1 VSTQQSPSASSEATR
16 RTVTTDGTTEIN
28 AHAGTLAL
36 AAAQAYGVEA
46 LFTLSGAHIFPLY
59 DAAATTEPG
68 MRMVD
73 VRHEQ
78 TAVFAAEAAAK
89 LTRKPGFAAVTAGPG
104 VTNAISAVTQ
114 AQASGV
120 PMLVMGGRAPAFRW
134 GTGALQELDHPPLL
148 EPVTKMATTAGDA
161 AAVYPTVTEA
171 LRVASMP
178 HRGPTF
184 VDVPMDQLFSHASVV
199 PQPAVV
205 VDAMEPDPD
214 AVRAVAGLLARAS
227 RPVLVL
233 GSDVW
238 LDGAEHAARTFVDL
252 TGIPVMPNGMGR
264 GVIPG
269 GHPLLVSKARS
280 AALGGADLVIV
291 AGAPLDFRLGYGI
304 FGDPQSPTPVVHLT
318 DAPSQVAMHVPL
330 AGSASGS
337 LQRLFTDL
345 LSAWEAEPAHAE
357 RQGWT
362 DELTA
367 AVLATNERDE
377 TLLGAEADGG
387 IHPARVY
394 GALLPLLSDDTIVI
408 ADGGDFVSW
417 SGKFVEP
424 ARPGGWLDPG
434 PYGCLGAGL
443 GAAIGAGVVRPE
455 SPRVLLLGDGAAGFS
470 LAELETL
477 VRHDLPT
484 LVVVG
489 NNGAWGLEKHPMR
502 MLYGYDVLADLRR
515 DTRYDVIAQAMGGDG
530 ETVAD
535 PAGLP
540 DALSRGLASGTTYV
554 VNVLL
559 DPEVAYPRK
568 TTGV

>member
-1 VSTQQSPSASSEATR
+1 MSAEPTQSPTPD
-16 RTVTTDGTTEIN
+16 TTTQGPLS

-36 AAAQAYGVEA
+36 AAAQAHGVDT

-59 DAAATTEPG
+59 DAATTTEPG

-89 LTRKPGFAAVTAGPG
+89 LTRRPGLAAVTAGPG

-120 PMLVMGGRAPAFRW
+120 PLLVMGGRAPAFRW

-148 EPVTKMATTAGDA
+148 EPVTKSASTAGTA
-161 AAVYPTVTEA
+161 AHVYPAVDEA
-171 LRVASMP
+171 LRLASMP

-184 VDVPMDQLFSHASVV
+184 VDVPMDQFFSQATATV
-199 PQPAVV
+199 QPAAVPPLV
-205 VDAMEPDPD
+205 EPHADD
-214 AVRAVAGLLARAS
+214 LAAIARLLAQS
-227 RPVLVL
+227 KRPVVIL

-238 LDGAEHAARTFVDL
+238 MDGGDEAARAFVEEAGL
-252 TGIPVMPNGMGR
+252 PVIPNGMGR
-264 GVIPG
+264 GIVPG

-280 AALGGADLVIV
+280 TALKEADLVVV

-304 FGDPQSPTPVVHLT
+304 FGDPQNPTPVVHLA
-318 DAPSQVAMHVPL
+318 DSASQVAIHVDL
-330 AGSASGS
+330 AGSAAGS
-337 LQRLFTDL
+337 LRLAFEGL
-345 LSAWEAEPAHAE
+345 LAAWSAQPTHTSREDWTERLASAVAEAVV
-357 RQGWT
+357 RDDDW
-362 DELTA
+362 LTA
-367 AVLATNERDE
+367 QAP
-377 TLLGAEADGG
+377 GG

-394 GALLPLLSDDTIVI
+394 AALLPMLSDDTVVI

-434 PYGCLGAGL
+434 PYGCLGAGF
-443 GAAIGAGVVRPE
+443 GAAIGAGVVRPD

-470 LAELETL
+470 LAELDTL

-515 DTRYDVIAQAMGGDG
+515 DTRYDVVCQAMGGGG

-535 PAGLP
+535 PADLSA
-540 DALSRGLASGTTYV
+540 ALQRGMESGQTYV

>member
-1 VSTQQSPSASSEATR
+1 VSTPSSPAPDSLDPAPVS
-16 RTVTTDGTTEIN
+16 G
-28 AHAGTLAL
+28 HAGTLAL
-36 AAAQAYGVEA
+36 AAARAHGVDA

-59 DAAATTEPG
+59 DAATTAQPPL
-68 MRMVD
+68 RMVD

-78 TAVFAAEAAAK
+78 SAVFAAEAAAK
-89 LTRKPGFAAVTAGPG
+89 LTRRPGFAAVTAGPG

-120 PMLVMGGRAPAFRW
+120 PLLVMGGRAPAFRW

-148 EPVTKMATTAGDA
+148 APVTKSATTAGTAADVY
-161 AAVYPTVTEA
+161 AAVDEA
-171 LRVASMP
+171 LRLASLP

-184 VDVPMDQLFSHASVV
+184 VDVPMDELFSHATAT
-199 PQPAVV
+199 PRPLTAIPPL
-205 VDAMEPDPD
+205 EPDAD
-214 AVRAVAGLLARAS
+214 AVRTIAGMLARAE

-238 LDGAEHAARTFVDL
+238 LDGGDDAARTFAEAAGV
-252 TGIPVMPNGMGR
+252 PVIPNGMGR
-264 GVIPG
+264 GIVPR

-280 AALGGADLVIV
+280 TALSEADLVVV
-291 AGAPLDFRLGYGI
+291 AGAPLDFRLQYGV
-304 FGDPQSPTPVVHLT
+304 FGDAASPAPVVHLA
-318 DAPSQVAMHVPL
+318 DAPSQVATHVPL
-330 AGSASGS
+330 ASSAAGS
-337 LQRLFTDL
+337 LHLVFSSLLREWEQQPSRTDTRSWRERLA
-345 LSAWEAEPAHAE
+345 SAVAEASA
-357 RQGWT
+357 RDQQW
-362 DELTA
+362 LTA
-367 AVLATNERDE
+367 ESA
-377 TLLGAEADGG
+377 GG
-387 IHPARVY
+387 IHPGRVY
-394 GALLPLLSDDTIVI
+394 GALLPLLTDDTVVI

-443 GAAIGAGVVRPE
+443 GAAVGAGVVRPS

-477 VRHDLPT
+477 VRHDLPA

-502 MLYGYDVLADLRR
+502 MLYGYDVLADLPRG
-515 DTRYDVIAQAMGGDG
+515 TRYDVIAESMGGGG
-530 ETVAD
+530 ETVTEPQD
-535 PAGLP
+535 LP
-540 DALSRGLASGTTYV
+540 GALQRGLESGTTYV
-554 VNVLL
+554 VNVLM

>member
-1 VSTQQSPSASSEATR
+1 MTAQPSSEPN
-16 RTVTTDGTTEIN
+16 EIT

-36 AAAQAYGVEA
+36 AAARSHGVRA

-59 DAAATTEPG
+59 DAATTTQTDV
-68 MRMVD
+68 RLVD

-78 TAVFAAEAAAK
+78 SAVFAAEAAAK
-89 LTRKPGFAAVTAGPG
+89 LTRRPGLAAVTAGPG
-104 VTNAISAVTQ
+104 VTNTVSAVAQ
-114 AQASGV
+114 AHASGV
-120 PMLVMGGRAPAFRW
+120 PMLVLGGRAPAFRW

-148 EPVTKMATTAGDA
+148 EPVTKSAATAATAA
-161 AAVYPTVTEA
+161 EVYGMVDEA
-171 LRVASMP
+171 MRLASMA

-184 VDVPMDQLFSHASVV
+184 VDVPMDQLFSHATASPGGVAAPEPVV
-199 PQPAVV
+199 P
-205 VDAMEPDPD
+205 DAD
-214 AVRAVAGLLARAS
+214 AITRVAQLLAAAQ

-238 LDGAEHAARTFVDL
+238 MDGADDAARDL
-252 TGIPVMPNGMGR
+252 VEALDVPVVPNGMGR
-264 GVIPG
+264 GILPG
-269 GHPLLVSKARS
+269 GHPLLVTKARS
-280 AALGGADLVIV
+280 TALRDADLVVV
-291 AGAPLDFRLGYGI
+291 AGAPLDFRLQYGV
-304 FGDPQSPTPVVHLT
+304 FGDPANPTPVVHIA
-318 DAPSQVAMHVPL
+318 DSPSQVATHVEL
-330 AGSASGS
+330 AGAVSGS
-337 LQRLFTDL
+337 MSQAFTLL
-345 LSAWEAEPAHAE
+345 LSAVESTTRRASTRAWVDDLREAVSAAE
-357 RQGWT
+357 SR
-362 DELTA
+362 DTA
-367 AVLATNERDE
+367 LLSAT
-377 TLLGAEADGG
+377 APGG

-394 GALLPLLSDDTIVI
+394 GALLPLLADDTIVI

-417 SGKFVEP
+417 AGKFVEP

-443 GAAIGAGVVRPE
+443 GAAVGAGVVRPE
-455 SPRVLLLGDGAAGFS
+455 SRRVLLLGDGAAGFS

-515 DTRYDVIAQAMGGDG
+515 DTRYDRIAQAMGGDG
-530 ETVAD
+530 ETVSD
-535 PAGLP
+535 PAELP
-540 DALSRGLASGTTYV
+540 AALARGIDARTTYV

>member
-1 VSTQQSPSASSEATR
+1 MSTEQSTPETTNP
-16 RTVTTDGTTEIN
+16 TVRTDGTAEIS

-36 AAAQAYGVEA
+36 AAAQAYGAEA

-148 EPVTKMATTAGDA
+148 EPVTKMAATAGDA
-161 AAVYPTVTEA
+161 AAVYPTVAEA

-184 VDVPMDQLFSHASVV
+184 VDVPMDQLFSHATVA
-199 PQPAVV
+199 PQPPVV
-205 VDAMEPDPD
+205 ARTAEPDPD
-214 AVRAVAGLLARAS
+214 AIRAVARLLATAK

-238 LDGAEHAARTFVDL
+238 LDGAQDAARAFVE
-252 TGIPVMPNGMGR
+252 TAEVPVMPNGMGR
-264 GVIPG
+264 GIVPG

-280 AALGGADLVIV
+280 DALGGSDLVIV

-304 FGDPQSPTPVVHLT
+304 FGDPQSPAPVVHLT
-318 DAPSQVAMHVPL
+318 DAPSQVATHVSL
-330 AGSASGS
+330 AAGASGS
-337 LQRLFTDL
+337 LRSIFTDL
-345 LSAWEAEPAHAE
+345 LAAWEAEPTHAQ
-357 RQGWT
+357 RRDWA
-362 DELTA
+362 DELAA
-367 AVLATNERDE
+367 AVASTNERDAG
-377 TLLGAEADGG
+377 LLGADAEGG

-424 ARPGGWLDPG
+424 TRPGGWLDPG

-443 GAAIGAGVVRPE
+443 GAAIGAGVVRPQA
-455 SPRVLLLGDGAAGFS
+455 PRVLLLGDGAAGFS

-530 ETVAD
+530 ETVVD
-535 PAGLP
+535 PAGLSE
-540 DALSRGLASGTTYV
+540 AMVRGMESGTTYV

>member
-1 VSTQQSPSASSEATR
+1 MSALPTDSPTIDTSAGREVS
-16 RTVTTDGTTEIN
+16 

-36 AAAQAYGVEA
+36 AAAQAHGVDA

-59 DAAATTEPG
+59 DAAARTEPG

-120 PMLVMGGRAPAFRW
+120 PMLVIGGRAPAFRW

-148 EPVTKMATTAGDA
+148 APVTKSAATAGTA
-161 AAVYPTVTEA
+161 AHVYAAVDEA
-171 LRVASMP
+171 LRLASMP

-184 VDVPMDQLFSHASVV
+184 VDVPMDQLFSHASATPVSASA
-199 PQPAVV
+199 PPLLQ
-205 VDAMEPDPD
+205 PDPD
-214 AVRAVAGLLARAS
+214 AVEAIAALIARS
-227 RPVLVL
+227 QRPVVIL

-238 LDGAEHAARTFVDL
+238 MDAADDAARTFVQAA
-252 TGIPVMPNGMGR
+252 GVPVIPNGMGR
-264 GVIPG
+264 GIVPG
-269 GHPLLVSKARS
+269 GHRLLVAKARS
-280 AALGGADLVIV
+280 AALKEADLVLV

-304 FGDPQSPTPVVHLT
+304 FGDPANPTPVVHLA
-318 DAPSQVAMHVPL
+318 DSPSQVATHVSL
-330 AGSASGS
+330 AGSAAGS
-337 LQRLFTDL
+337 LRLAFEGL
-345 LSAWEAEPAHAE
+345 LAAWQAQAHQAD
-357 RQGWT
+357 RRDWT
-362 DELTA
+362 DRLATVVADAAVRDEEWLTA
-367 AVLATNERDE
+367 ESS
-377 TLLGAEADGG
+377 GG

-443 GAAIGAGVVRPE
+443 GAAIGAGVVRPD

-515 DTRYDVIAQAMGGDG
+515 DTGYDAIAQAMGGGG

-535 PAGLP
+535 PADLP
-540 DALSRGLASGTTYV
+540 AALTRGMESGQTYV

-568 TTGV
+568 TTGI

>member
-1 VSTQQSPSASSEATR
+1 MTAPSTPDPAELT
-16 RTVTTDGTTEIN
+16 

-36 AAAQAYGVEA
+36 AAAHAHGVRA
-46 LFTLSGAHIFPLY
+46 LFTLSGAHIFPFY
-59 DAAATTEPG
+59 DAATTTHTDI
-68 MRMVD
+68 RLVD

-78 TAVFAAEAAAK
+78 SAVFAAEAAAK
-89 LTRKPGFAAVTAGPG
+89 LTRLPGLAAVTAGPG
-104 VTNAISAVTQ
+104 VTNAVSAVTQ
-114 AQASGV
+114 AYASGV
-120 PMLVMGGRAPAFRW
+120 PMLVLGGRAPAFRW

-148 EPVTKMATTAGDA
+148 QPVTKSAATAATAAD
-161 AAVYPTVTEA
+161 VYGMVDEA
-171 LRVASMP
+171 LRLAGMA

-184 VDVPMDQLFSHASVV
+184 LDVPMDQLFSHATARGEPVPTAPEVV
-199 PQPAVV
+199 P
-205 VDAMEPDPD
+205 DAE
-214 AVRAVAGLLARAS
+214 ALSRVATLLASAR

-238 LDGAEHAARTFVDL
+238 MDGAAQAARELVDAL
-252 TGIPVMPNGMGR
+252 GVPVVPNGMGR
-264 GVIPG
+264 GILPG

-280 AALGGADLVIV
+280 AALRDADLVVV
-291 AGAPLDFRLGYGI
+291 AGAPLDFRLQYGV
-304 FGDPQSPTPVVHLT
+304 FGDPANPTPVVHIA
-318 DAPSQVAMHVPL
+318 DSPSQVATHVEL
-330 AGSASGS
+330 AGAVSGS
-337 LQRLFTDL
+337 LPQVFSGLLAGVESAPERASITTWADDL
-345 LSAWEAEPAHAE
+345 AQAVAEAESRDAAL
-357 RQGWT
+357 
-362 DELTA
+362 LTA
-367 AVLATNERDE
+367 TAP
-377 TLLGAEADGG
+377 GG

-394 GALLPLLSDDTIVI
+394 GALLPLLGEDTIVI

-417 SGKFVEP
+417 AGKFVEP

-443 GAAIGAGVVRPE
+443 GAAVGAGVVRPE
-455 SPRVLLLGDGAAGFS
+455 SRRVLLLGDGAAGFS

-515 DTRYDVIAQAMGGDG
+515 DTRYDRIAQAMGGDG
-530 ETVAD
+530 ETVSD
-535 PAGLP
+535 PAELP
-540 DALSRGLASGTTYV
+540 AALARGIDSATTYV

>member
-1 VSTQQSPSASSEATR
+1 VSTEQSTPEATEP
-16 RTVTTDGTTEIN
+16 TVRTDGSAEIS

-36 AAAQAYGVEA
+36 AAAQAYGVDA

-114 AQASGV
+114 AQSSGV
-120 PMLVMGGRAPAFRW
+120 PLLVMGGRAPAFRW

-148 EPVTKMATTAGDA
+148 EPVTKMAATAGDA
-161 AAVYPTVTEA
+161 GAVYPTVAEA
-171 LRVASMP
+171 LRVATMP

-199 PQPAVV
+199 PQPAVE
-205 VDAMEPDPD
+205 ARLAEPDPD
-214 AVRAVAGLLARAS
+214 AVRAIARLLAHAS
-227 RPVLVL
+227 RPVIVL

-238 LDGAEHAARTFVDL
+238 LDGADEAARRFVET

-264 GVIPG
+264 GIVAG

-280 AALGGADLVIV
+280 AALGGADLVVV

-304 FGDPQSPTPVVHLT
+304 FGNPQDPAPVVHLT
-318 DAPSQVAMHVPL
+318 DAPSQVATHVPL

-337 LQRLFTDL
+337 MARIFTDL
-345 LSAWEAEPAHAE
+345 LAAWEAEPTHTE
-357 RQGWT
+357 RQGWA
-362 DELTA
+362 DDLA
-367 AVLATNERDE
+367 AGVAATNERDT

-394 GALLPLLSDDTIVI
+394 GALLPLLSDDTVVI

-417 SGKFVEP
+417 SGKFIEP

-535 PAGLP
+535 PAGLS
-540 DALSRGLASGTTYV
+540 DALARGLASGTTYV

>member
-1 VSTQQSPSASSEATR
+1 MSAEATESA
-16 RTVTTDGTTEIN
+16 TIDTTSGAEVS

-36 AAAQAYGVEA
+36 AAAQAHGVDA

-59 DAAATTEPG
+59 DAAATTRPG

-78 TAVFAAEAAAK
+78 SAVFAAEAAAK
-89 LTRKPGFAAVTAGPG
+89 LTRRPGLAAVTAGPG

-120 PMLVMGGRAPAFRW
+120 PLLVMGGRAPAFRW

-148 EPVTKMATTAGDA
+148 RPVTKSASTAGTA
-161 AAVYPTVTEA
+161 AHVYGAVDEA
-171 LRVASMP
+171 LRLAAMP

-184 VDVPMDQLFSHASVV
+184 VDVPMDQLFSHASAT
-199 PQPAVV
+199 PTPATPPTPL
-205 VDAMEPDPD
+205 EPDAD
-214 AVRAVAGLLARAS
+214 AIASIAALLARAQ

-238 LDGAEHAARTFVDL
+238 MDGGDDAARTFVEAA
-252 TGIPVMPNGMGR
+252 GVPVIPNGMGR
-264 GVIPG
+264 GILPG
-269 GHPLLVSKARS
+269 GHRLLAAKARS
-280 AALGGADLVIV
+280 TALKEADLVVV
-291 AGAPLDFRLGYGI
+291 AGAPLDFRLGYGV
-304 FGDPQSPTPVVHLT
+304 FGDPQSPAPVVHLA
-318 DAPSQVAMHVPL
+318 DSPSQVATHVPL
-330 AGSASGS
+330 AGSAAGS
-337 LQRLFTDL
+337 MRLIFEGLLTDWQVQPSHADRQDWTESL
-345 LSAWEAEPAHAE
+345 ASATAEAATRDQE
-357 RQGWT
+357 W
-362 DELTA
+362 LTA
-367 AVLATNERDE
+367 ESS
-377 TLLGAEADGG
+377 GG

-394 GALLPLLSDDTIVI
+394 GALLPLLTDDTVVI

-443 GAAIGAGVVRPE
+443 GAAIGAGVVRPD

-470 LAELETL
+470 LAEIDTL

-515 DTRYDVIAQAMGGDG
+515 DTRYDVVSEAMGGGG

-535 PAGLP
+535 PADLP
-540 DALSRGLASGTTYV
+540 AALKRGMESGQTYV

>member
-1 VSTQQSPSASSEATR
+1 VSTEQSTGATPEPTRPSD
-16 RTVTTDGTTEIN
+16 TVADTGEIS

-36 AAAQAYGVEA
+36 AAAQAYDVDA

-59 DAAATTEPG
+59 DAATTTEPG
-68 MRMVD
+68 LRMVD

-120 PMLVMGGRAPAFRW
+120 PLLVMGGRAPAFRW

-148 EPVTKMATTAGDA
+148 EPVTKMAATAGA
-161 AAVYPTVTEA
+161 AGDVYSTVAEA
-171 LRVASMP
+171 LRVATMP

-184 VDVPMDQLFSHASVV
+184 VDVPMDQLFSHASVT
-199 PQPAVV
+199 PQAAGAPLVL
-205 VDAMEPDPD
+205 EPDPD
-214 AVRAVAGLLARAS
+214 ALRSIARLLAHAR
-227 RPVLVL
+227 RPVIVL

-238 LDGAEHAARTFVDL
+238 LDGAETSARVFVEN
-252 TGIPVMPNGMGR
+252 TGIPVIPNGMGR
-264 GVIPG
+264 GIVPG

-280 AALGGADLVIV
+280 AALSGADLVVV

-304 FGDPQSPTPVVHLT
+304 FGDPQSPALVVHLT
-318 DAPSQVAMHVPL
+318 DAPSQVATHVSL

-337 LQRLFTDL
+337 LTSIFTAL
-345 LSAWEAEPAHAE
+345 LAAWEAEPTKAE
-357 RQGWT
+357 RQGWS
-362 DELTA
+362 DELA
-367 AVLATNERDE
+367 ATVAATNERDA

-443 GAAIGAGVVRPE
+443 GAAIGAGVVRPD

-535 PAGLP
+535 PSGLS
-540 DALSRGLASGTTYV
+540 DAMARGLASGTTYV

>member
-1 VSTQQSPSASSEATR
+1 MSTEQSTPETTEP
-16 RTVTTDGTTEIN
+16 TVTTDANAELS

-36 AAAQAYGVEA
+36 AAAQAYGVDA

-59 DAAATTEPG
+59 DAAATTKPG

-89 LTRKPGFAAVTAGPG
+89 LTRRPGFAAVTAGPG

-114 AQASGV
+114 AQSSGV
-120 PMLVMGGRAPAFRW
+120 PLLVMGGRAPAFRW

-148 EPVTKMATTAGDA
+148 EPVTKMAATAGDA
-161 AAVYPTVTEA
+161 GAVYPTVAEA
-171 LRVASMP
+171 LRVATMP

-199 PQPAVV
+199 TQPAVE
-205 VDAMEPDPD
+205 ARLAEPDPD
-214 AVRAVAGLLARAS
+214 AVRAIARLLAHAS

-238 LDGAEHAARTFVDL
+238 LDGADEAARRFVET

-264 GVIPG
+264 GIVAG

-280 AALGGADLVIV
+280 AALGGADLVVV

-304 FGDPQSPTPVVHLT
+304 FGNPQSPAPVVHLT
-318 DAPSQVAMHVPL
+318 DAPSQVATHVPL
-330 AGSASGS
+330 AGAASGS
-337 LQRLFTDL
+337 MARIFTDL
-345 LSAWEAEPAHAE
+345 LAAWEAEPTHTE
-357 RQGWT
+357 RQGWS
-362 DELTA
+362 DDLA
-367 AVLATNERDE
+367 AGVAATNERDT
-377 TLLGAEADGG
+377 TLLEAEADGG

-394 GALLPLLSDDTIVI
+394 GALLPLLSDDTVVI

-417 SGKFVEP
+417 SGKFIEP

-535 PAGLP
+535 PSGLS
-540 DALSRGLASGTTYV
+540 DALARGLASGTTYV

>member
-1 VSTQQSPSASSEATR
+1 MSAEPTESIDTSTGSEVA
-16 RTVTTDGTTEIN
+16 

-36 AAAQAYGVEA
+36 AAAQAHGVDA

-59 DAAATTEPG
+59 DAAATTTPG
-68 MRMVD
+68 MRLID

-89 LTRKPGFAAVTAGPG
+89 LTRTPGFAAVTAGPG

-148 EPVTKMATTAGDA
+148 EPVTKSAATAGTA
-161 AAVYPTVTEA
+161 AAVYDAVDQA

-184 VDVPMDQLFSHASVV
+184 VDVPMDQLFSHASATPV
-199 PQPAVV
+199 PATAPAPL
-205 VDAMEPDPD
+205 EPDAE
-214 AVRAVAGLLARAS
+214 AVRSVATLLADAH
-227 RPVLVL
+227 RPVLIL

-238 LDGAEHAARTFVDL
+238 MDGAADAARRFVR
-252 TGIPVMPNGMGR
+252 TAAVPVIPNGMGR
-264 GVIPG
+264 GIVPG
-269 GHPLLVSKARS
+269 GDPLLVSKARS
-280 AALGGADLVIV
+280 VALQEADLVIV

-304 FGDPQSPTPVVHLT
+304 FGSPQSPTPVVHLA
-318 DAPSQVAMHVPL
+318 DSPSQVATHVSL
-330 AGSASGS
+330 AASASGS
-337 LQRLFTDL
+337 FPLIFD
-345 LSAWEAEPAHAE
+345 
-357 RQGWT
+357 
-362 DELTA
+362 
-367 AVLATNERDE
+367 
-377 TLLGAEADGG
+377 TLLAAWQAQPIRRRRESWADHLSGAVSQAVVRDHELLAAEAAGG

-515 DTRYDVIAQAMGGDG
+515 ETRYDVIAQAMGGDG

-535 PAGLP
+535 PADLGA
-540 DALSRGLASGTTYV
+540 ALARGMESGTTYV